1 MRRKIYLYWGNDEKY
16 EVASDATVTEE
27 FSETLDSAAV
37 VLPNVKASSGIVYGA
52 KPYDEVYLSVVSS
65 ADETEEYGAWMLID
79 SVDSTQTSFSG
90 TAYFDVTLQL
100 MSETKYLEK
109 KQLPNVSVTHSLIT
123 GQKTLYEAIKY
134 YLEAYPIEYTGEKAR
149 KSLITLDT
157 TADWT
162 IFKNAKCS
170 DVMMSKPTLRQC
182 LTTLMSQVGCIPVV
196 KHRELSYLNLGASH
210 TRFIINR
217 ATPGGSV
224 QRSVS
229 SDSWVNS
236 IVAESS
242 QCVDRES
249 KCIIESLCFRDRENV
264 LLKQEEN
271 LKLETR
277 YPIYSVNKLV
287 LNAYVR
293 GTRRFNWVAIKGG
306 DGIFSGIGGCG
317 TNRMNNDLHG
327 CLTVSFTS
335 SSAGGSAVKIT
346 PWCQELT
353 TFVTASGT
361 MSIDLTL
368 AKVGSDKELVAL
380 KKKTLSIA
388 VNFSNA
394 KQSDPSTWTAVVADA
409 FDASDYTGN
418 EVTLATFTFDG
429 TISVNGNT
437 WKASLAHPNFGFAT
451 DSFAS
456 DASSWPTPSWNI
468 YKEYFTGVYFD
479 DGQWD
484 GKISPYVFEVKD
496 TTQYGFRTWAD
507 ITPLCVES
515 SKRSQLEVDYL
526 AMPTAWAGI
535 EEMSKWLYATVGYE
549 MGGTSIEGFSAKY
562 SQDHGFWTAEYTY
575 IENIINV
582 LNINRQGVSHFYAD
596 IIPEKYWSYMFD
608 EQEIYNPFFKSR
620 GNFSLLFF
628 DVEYVPLIQAKT
640 AYDKEDVA
648 LPLEQ
653 LDSAESGVSDMDSV
667 SRLEGQKAD
676 RLGNAVYSVHARVDS
691 YSDLPALNSAWN
703 GRIAF
708 KRTLKFGANAID
720 AEYAL
725 AEDYVIK
732 NYFTSITTKYRA
744 YEYVDYDQ
752 AIERR
757 ELLKAY
763 IRLSP
768 SDTGNAI
775 NGFSASKGIAMAN
788 WVART
793 LIDSLEGYQNSDTAL
808 TGAGRYDEDG
818 NYVTEC
824 ELSAVATGDRC
835 VFTMKEFDNESDG
848 PYVDGTYLTKD
859 GDYYSDPIGGIP
871 QKWYEGN
878 NGRVGW
884 LIFHS
889 VAKPLRSEMWGSD
902 YDSFIGDYVRKVQKY
917 PRYYITSLATAEDYE
932 SYWLVKPTFEN
943 KDASELLSYS
953 VQFEACWCPGMGQP
967 FADKSKGRFAKWL
980 FRFSSALG
988 GYPSESAYLAWRN
1001 MDASETW
1008 IDSKRA
1014 VGTSDNWK
1022 KVDAF
1027 LTYDKTTISYAVED
1041 AAAISNTV
1049 SPIEVAIID
1058 GEDVYPVARFA
1069 KGALSSKVVYMKC
1082 APSKSDKWLKES
1094 ASRSLLYETY

>member
-37 VLPNVKASSGIVYGA
+37 VLPNVKGTSGIVYGA
-52 KPYDEVYLSVVSS
+52 KPYDEVYLSVVL
-65 ADETEEYGAWMLID
+65 ADGTTEYGEWMLID

-134 YLEAYPIEYTGEKAR
+134 YLEAYPIEYTGEKSR
-149 KSLITLDT
+149 KSLITLDA

-162 IFKNAKCS
+162 IFKNARCS

-210 TRFIINR
+210 TRFVINR
-217 ATPGGSV
+217 STPGGSV
-224 QRSVS
+224 RRSVS

-277 YPIYSVNKLV
+277 YPIYEVKKLV

-293 GTRRFNWVAIKGG
+293 GTRRFQWKFINGG
-306 DGIFSGIGGCG
+306 NSFFSGIGGG
-317 TNRMNNDLHG
+317 DKNQPYNSLPA
-327 CLTVSFTS
+327 CLMVSFAN
-335 SSAGGSAVKIT
+335 SSAGGSAIKIS
-346 PWCQELT
+346 PWCSNST
-353 TFVTASGT
+353 DYITASGT
-361 MSIDLTL
+361 MNIDLTL
-368 AKVGSDKELVAL
+368 ARVDSDKGLTAI
-380 KKKTLSIA
+380 KKKTLSLA

-409 FDASDYTGN
+409 FEASDYTGN
-418 EVTLATFTFDG
+418 EITLATFSFDG
-429 TISVNGNT
+429 TISVNGVAWEGT
-437 WKASLAHPNFGFAT
+437 LVHPNFGFAT

-456 DASSWPTPSWNI
+456 DETIWPTPSWNL
-468 YKEYFTGVYFD
+468 YKGYFTGVYFQT
-479 DGQWD
+479 GYYD
-484 GKISPYVFEVKD
+484 GKLVPYTFEITD
-496 TTQYGFRTWAD
+496 ATQYGFRSWAD

-526 AMPTAWAGI
+526 AMPTEWAGI

-562 SQDHGFWTAEYTY
+562 SQDHGFYKKDYTY
-575 IENIINV
+575 IENIISV

-596 IIPEKYWSYMFD
+596 IIPEKYWDYMFD
-608 EQEIYNPFFKSR
+608 TQEIYNPFFASR

-667 SRLEGQKAD
+667 SRLECQKAD

-691 YSDLPALNSAWN
+691 YSDLPALNSAWS

-708 KRTLKFGANAID
+708 KRTIKFGANAID

-768 SDTGNAI
+768 SDSGNAI
-775 NGFSASKGIAMAN
+775 NKFPANKGILLATN
-788 WVART
+788 VAET
-793 LIDSLEGYQNSDTAL
+793 LVDSLEGYQGSDSML
-808 TGAGRYDEDG
+808 MGAGRYDEDG
-818 NYVTEC
+818 GYATEC

-835 VFTMKEFDNESDG
+835 VLTMKEYDNESDG
-848 PYVDGTYLTKD
+848 PYVDGTYLTKN
-859 GDYYSDPIGGIP
+859 GNYYDNPIGGIP

-878 NGRVGW
+878 NGKVGW

-889 VAKPLRSEMWGSD
+889 VAKPLRSDMWGSD
-902 YDSFIGDYVRKVQKY
+902 YDSFIGEYVRKVQKY
-917 PRYYITSLATAEDYE
+917 PRYYITSLATLADYD
-932 SYWLVKPTFEN
+932 SYWLVRPAFDK

-1008 IDSKRA
+1008 IDSKRSL
-1014 VGTSDNWK
+1014 GSSDDWQK
-1022 KVDAF
+1022 TDAF
-1027 LTYDKTTISYAVED
+1027 LTYDKTTVSYAVDD
-1041 AAAISNTV
+1041 AAAISNTLA
-1049 SPIEVAIID
+1049 PIEVAIID

-1069 KGALSSKVVYMKC
+1069 RNALSSKVVYMKC
-1082 APSKSDKWLKES
+1082 VPSKSDKWLKES